1 MKEVTWFLKN
11 HDIPSNQICQDAFL
25 KDDFI
30 IMVGKD
36 FTRGINRRILDSF
49 TIDIIQDPDPDYD
62 IEENDGDI
70 LKEEENND

>member
-11 HDIPSNQICQDAFL
+11 HDIPCNEICQDAFL

-30 IMVGKD
+30 IMIGKD

-49 TIDIIQDPDPDYD
+49 KIDIIQELDPDYD

-70 LKEEENND
+70 LKEEEK